1 MKHTEG
7 DDKDNSTYLTA
18 SHCHSVDKGESL
30 YIINSG
36 LGTGATIYSLC
47 PTLTGGKLDWGGK
60 LYISTAVPCLMSG
73 LIVIITPD
81 TKYDLI
87 TLQFVL
93 SSLSGSGNTGAD
105 RDCNRIIGSSSPL
118 I

>member
-36 LGTGATIYSLC
+36 LETGATIYSLC

-60 LYISTAVPCLMSG
+60 LYISC
-73 LIVIITPD
+73 PD
-81 TKYDLI
+81 LLLLLLPI
-87 TLQFVL
+87 PNMIWLL
-93 SSLSGSGNTGAD
+93 SSLYCPPCRGRVTLEQTETV
-105 RDCNRIIGSSSPL
+105 IG
-118 I
+118 